1 MVKACLPGFK
11 KEFQE
16 LSREVE
22 EEGDWKNLRSVNSSK
37 EDDGY
42 GEEALDTSSKVSLGI
57 FRYQS
62 KVPPRILFTGTGGKK
77 SKLTT
82 ADWQRRLCR
91 VLVNGK
97 A

>member
-1 MVKACLPGFK
+1 MKACLPGFK

-22 EEGDWKNLRSVNSSK
+22 EEGDWKNLKSVNSSK

-77 SKLTT
+77 SKLTP
-82 ADWQRRLCR
+82 ADWQERLCR
-91 VLVNGK
+91 VFVNGK

>member
-1 MVKACLPGFK
+1 MVKACLPGFR

-22 EEGDWKNLRSVNSSK
+22 EEGDWKNLRDVRDLK
-37 EDDGY
+37 QDDEY
-42 GEEALDTSSKVSLGI
+42 GEEALDRGSKVSLGI

-62 KVPPRILFTGTGGKK
+62 KVPPRILFTGTGGKR
-77 SKLTT
+77 SKLTA
-82 ADWQRRLCR
+82 ADWQERLCR